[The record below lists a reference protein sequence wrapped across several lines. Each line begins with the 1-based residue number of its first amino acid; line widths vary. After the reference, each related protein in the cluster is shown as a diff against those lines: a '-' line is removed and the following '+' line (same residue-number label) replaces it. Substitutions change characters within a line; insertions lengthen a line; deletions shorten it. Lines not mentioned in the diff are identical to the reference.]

1 MHKKLQANENILW
14 LMLGLALLLLWVTII
29 MLRSE
34 NERATLEQS
43 QKRLRIIDAFSQAYV
58 AIMLVKLREGT
69 VEVLKT
75 AKGSGSWPR
84 STRRKPPQKKPAVPM
99 PPRRIFCAA

>member
-1 MHKKLQANENILW
+1 MQANENILW

-58 AIMLVKLREGT
+58 AIMLVQLREGT
-69 VEVLKT
+69 VEVLKP

-84 STRRKPPQKKPAVPM
+84 SPRRKPPQKKPAVPM

>member
-14 LMLGLALLLLWVTII
+14 LMLGLALLLLWV
-29 MLRSE
+29 
-34 NERATLEQS
+34 
-43 QKRLRIIDAFSQAYV
+43 
-58 AIMLVKLREGT
+58 AIMLVQLREGT

-84 STRRKPPQKKPAVPM
+84 STRRKPPQKKPVVPM